1 MLVKINKRNL
11 EEKDNQQLEYY
22 EKLKNKLVNNF
33 KKEIFHKIE
42 VIKILKEI
50 KDNEYYKLD
59 GYTSFNSFAK
69 NYRIAR
75 TQVYDY
81 IRIANAMEE
90 GLLEEA
96 FIIENGLTMSLLSLR
111 DKESST
117 FKKSKQ
123 NPIKPLRFQLKS
135 KESYDFY
142 KSNAKFTGFLL
153 DKLFKNEKEIIKR
166 IMKEYKQL
174 KG

>member
-1 MLVKINKRNL
+1 M
-11 EEKDNQQLEYY
+11 
-22 EKLKNKLVNNF
+22 
-33 KKEIFHKIE
+33 
-42 VIKILKEI
+42 
-50 KDNEYYKLD
+50 
-59 GYTSFNSFAK
+59 
-69 NYRIAR
+69 
-75 TQVYDY
+75 YDY

-153 DKLFKNEKEIIKR
+153 DELFESQRDLVNKLLKR
-166 IMKEYKQL
+166 YKQL